1 MMNIDTED
9 FGSNAF
15 GEYLAFDQNQ
25 NSFADDKVNLIP
37 EKQTLIFQVNVTI
50 LHIPKYEQEIF

>member
-25 NSFADDKVNLIP
+25 NSFADDKVN
-37 EKQTLIFQVNVTI
+37 VTI